1 MAIGRLHHVV
11 LDTPDPGGLASF
23 WSEVLG
29 HPPTWPDPA
38 RPMQIH
44 LHGMGAGDRGPRG
57 PFDGARTTLSG

>member
-29 HPPTWPDPA
+29 HPVTYRSVAWTVVAVDDRTSGPAFGDHPTVPA
-38 RPMQIH
+38 LP
-44 LHGMGAGDRGPRG
+44 
-57 PFDGARTTLSG
+57 